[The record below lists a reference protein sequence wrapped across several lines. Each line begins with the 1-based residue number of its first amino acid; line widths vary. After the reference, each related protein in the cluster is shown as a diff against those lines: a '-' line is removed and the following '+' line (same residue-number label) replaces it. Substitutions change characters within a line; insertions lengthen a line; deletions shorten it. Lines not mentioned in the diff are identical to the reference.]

1 MGHEVGRLEL
11 PGGHAGEDPVGVLEV
26 AVAALHRDEDGVGS
40 GVGTR
45 SMGEWARLLGGDLQV
60 ESVPGRGTRVR
71 FEMTLKKDDEEP
83 GEGEEA
89 EEEARVLLVEDHA
102 TVRDA
107 LLSMFEEETGLE
119 VVGQAE
125 VHNRNV
131 DRLCLKHPARLG

>member
-1 MGHEVGRLEL
+1 
-11 PGGHAGEDPVGVLEV
+11 
-26 AVAALHRDEDGVGS
+26 
-40 GVGTR
+40 
-45 SMGEWARLLGGDLQV
+45 
-60 ESVPGRGTRVR
+60 VPGRGTRVR